1 MNKMLKFMGAL
12 TLGYGLM
19 SCGDSPV
26 ESKDVN
32 VDSKGNLYISIRDV
46 NGTVLTAGDS
56 VKVTLLQIDSKARLA
71 DSLGTVEYKSLQ
83 VGSYQVLIE
92 KEGYASMV
100 CKTDITLASVD
111 YIPIAADQTLAVD
124 MHKIG
129 ATVTGTAMRQDLSGI
144 NGAEI
149 VPATDASMRLTLGG
163 GACEFVEGS
172 FTATVDEDGVYS
184 FTDLPELANYTIK
197 PMAITISDELN
208 LANSI
213 AGVTGVSDEN
223 VKIPQISYTVNTDPF
238 EVVSTNANSV
248 AIDDSIVVS
257 FSKAVDVSR
266 IRNGDINVSNDV
278 AILTSW
284 SNDNKTLTV
293 KAATGKWNYGSSFT
307 LTYSVFSVN
316 GVSINAV
323 SSNSLPI
330 TIYTEGKLGVIK
342 GLKAKNKM
350 DTTIN
355 YNSTVVN
362 LTWNRLSNASG
373 YKVYR
378 KTSGDSS
385 FVLAQTLNSINDTN
399 AAMAGNDFS
408 DGKSVRFLVVGFN
421 SVNTSPF
428 VVDSA
433 KNFYDK
439 VKPTQSLLYSSQG
452 TATSVTT
459 PGTSTQDWIFESDA
473 ASVTAGSTNLDLSQ
487 LATMVIDFSEP
498 MDTTLFSV
506 NDNIEVT
513 VDGTENSSDK
523 LTFTKAWSAD
533 GSQLVITPYV
543 VAKKSAADVAL
554 RVKVS
559 FADVEDKRGNVI
571 STKSN
576 SVSVLYKH
584 NTPVVLPPVEPEPTP
599 VAE

>member
-1 MNKMLKFMGAL
+1 MGAL

-342 GLKAKNKM
+342 GFKAKNKM

-373 YKVYR
+373 YEIYR

-399 AAMAGNDFS
+399 AAMTGNDFS

-452 TATSVTT
+452 TATSLTT

-487 LATMVIDFSEP
+487 IEPMMIEFSEP

-523 LTFTKAWSAD
+523 LTFKKEWSLDHAR
-533 GSQLVITPYV
+533 LTITPYV

-554 RVKVS
+554 RVTVS
-559 FADVEDKRGNVI
+559 FADVKDKRGNVI

-584 NTPVVLPPVEPEPTP
+584 NTPVVVPPVEPEPTP

>member
-399 AAMAGNDFS
+399 AAMAGNEFS

-523 LTFTKAWSAD
+523 LTFKKEWSLDHAR
-533 GSQLVITPYV
+533 LTITPYV

-554 RVKVS
+554 RVTVS
-559 FADVEDKRGNVI
+559 FADVKDKRGNVI

-584 NTPVVLPPVEPEPTP
+584 NTPVVVPPVEPEPTP

>member
-487 LATMVIDFSEP
+487 LATMFIDFSEP

-584 NTPVVLPPVEPEPTP
+584 NTPVVLPPVEPESTP

>member
-584 NTPVVLPPVEPEPTP
+584 NTPVVVPPVEPEPTP

>member
-1 MNKMLKFMGAL
+1 MGAL

-316 GVSINAV
+316 GVSISAV

-584 NTPVVLPPVEPEPTP
+584 NTPVVLPPVEPESTP

>member
-163 GACEFVEGS
+163 GACGFVEGS

-385 FVLAQTLNSINDTN
+385 FVHAQTLNSINDTN

-554 RVKVS
+554 RVTVS
-559 FADVEDKRGNVI
+559 FADVKDKRGNVI

>member
-452 TATSVTT
+452 TATSLTT

-487 LATMVIDFSEP
+487 IEPMMIEFSEP

-523 LTFTKAWSAD
+523 LTFKKEWSLDHAR
-533 GSQLVITPYV
+533 LTITPYV

-554 RVKVS
+554 RVTVS
-559 FADVEDKRGNVI
+559 FADVKDKRGNVI

-584 NTPVVLPPVEPEPTP
+584 NTPVVVPPVEPEPTP

>member
-487 LATMVIDFSEP
+487 LATMVIYFSEP

-584 NTPVVLPPVEPEPTP
+584 NTPVVLPPVEPESTP

>member
-1 MNKMLKFMGAL
+1 MGAL

-373 YKVYR
+373 YEIYR

-399 AAMAGNDFS
+399 AAMAGNEFS

-452 TATSVTT
+452 TATSLTT

-487 LATMVIDFSEP
+487 IEPMMIEFSEP

-523 LTFTKAWSAD
+523 LTFKKEWSLDHAR
-533 GSQLVITPYV
+533 LTITPYV

-554 RVKVS
+554 RVTVS
-559 FADVEDKRGNVI
+559 FADVKDKRGNVI

-584 NTPVVLPPVEPEPTP
+584 NTPVVVPPVEPEPTP

>member
-1 MNKMLKFMGAL
+1 MGAL

-487 LATMVIDFSEP
+487 LATMFIDFSEP

-584 NTPVVLPPVEPEPTP
+584 NTPV
-599 VAE
+599 AE

>member
-487 LATMVIDFSEP
+487 LATMFIDFSEP

-584 NTPVVLPPVEPEPTP
+584 NTPV
-599 VAE
+599 AE

>member
-1 MNKMLKFMGAL
+1 M
-12 TLGYGLM
+12 
-19 SCGDSPV
+19 
-26 ESKDVN
+26 
-32 VDSKGNLYISIRDV
+32 
-46 NGTVLTAGDS
+46 
-56 VKVTLLQIDSKARLA
+56 
-71 DSLGTVEYKSLQ
+71 
-83 VGSYQVLIE
+83 
-92 KEGYASMV
+92 
-100 CKTDITLASVD
+100 
-111 YIPIAADQTLAVD
+111 
-124 MHKIG
+124 
-129 ATVTGTAMRQDLSGI
+129 
-144 NGAEI
+144 
-149 VPATDASMRLTLGG
+149 
-163 GACEFVEGS
+163 
-172 FTATVDEDGVYS
+172 
-184 FTDLPELANYTIK
+184 
-197 PMAITISDELN
+197 
-208 LANSI
+208 
-213 AGVTGVSDEN
+213 
-223 VKIPQISYTVNTDPF
+223 
-238 EVVSTNANSV
+238 
-248 AIDDSIVVS
+248 
-257 FSKAVDVSR
+257 
-266 IRNGDINVSNDV
+266 
-278 AILTSW
+278 
-284 SNDNKTLTV
+284 
-293 KAATGKWNYGSSFT
+293 
-307 LTYSVFSVN
+307 
-316 GVSINAV
+316 
-323 SSNSLPI
+323 PI

-399 AAMAGNDFS
+399 AAMTGNDFS

-584 NTPVVLPPVEPEPTP
+584 NTPVVLPPVEPESTP